1 MHRWMIAA
9 LALAGCTAVNDD
21 FEACSYEPPT
31 VYTSP
36 PCDAEYL
43 ACARACAGATA
54 CEEACL
60 DAAPECR
67 ACYAATGRR
76 CAHEIAE
83 CEFEFEDLTCCTDAF
98 CPLGSDCAECQDEA
112 AELNACWTS
121 FDQEACSAV
130 VLEVCTGIR
139 L

>member
-1 MHRWMIAA
+1 MIAA

-31 VYTSP
+31 VYTTP

-83 CEFEFEDLTCCTDAF
+83 CEFDFEDLTCCTDAF
-98 CPLGSDCAECQDEA
+98 CPLGSDCAEPEPVAVPRGTPDCSTKALRCTQLRPGCLTA
-112 AELNACWTS
+112 A
-121 FDQEACSAV
+121 D
-130 VLEVCTGIR
+130 
-139 L
+139 